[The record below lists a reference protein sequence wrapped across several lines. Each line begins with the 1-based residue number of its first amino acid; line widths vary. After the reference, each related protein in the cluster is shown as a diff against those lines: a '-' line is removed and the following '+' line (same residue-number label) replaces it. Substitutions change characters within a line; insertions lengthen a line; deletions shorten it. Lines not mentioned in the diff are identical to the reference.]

1 MSTNLTSNIN
11 LFQPTGFKVVID
23 RQNYGNLEFFVQS
36 FNHPGAS
43 CPAIE
48 TPYKRIAGIPM
59 PGDKMEYGELSME
72 VLLDED
78 FSSYMEVYN
87 WMLRHV
93 QTEQVSKRGGLGVRP
108 SSDQPT
114 YADISLIALTS
125 HNNANKTFKYIDCL
139 PVAIG
144 DIRFEAQNQSVEY
157 VTFPASF
164 RFSYFEIE

>member
-1 MSTNLTSNIN
+1 
-11 LFQPTGFKVVID
+11 
-23 RQNYGNLEFFVQS
+23 
-36 FNHPGAS
+36 
-43 CPAIE
+43 
-48 TPYKRIAGIPM
+48 M

-93 QTEQVSKRGGLGVRP
+93 QTEQISKRGGLGTGP

-114 YADISLIALTS
+114 YADISLVALTS
-125 HNNANKTFKYIDCL
+125 HNNSNKTFKYIDCL
-139 PVAIG
+139 PVAVG

-157 VTFPASF
+157 VTFPVSF